1 MLEGAA
7 AMSTSRLACRLLVA
21 ACLFGATCGSAWAY
35 GWTGHWRVMEAA
47 WPSLSAGVC
56 DGQPHPHPFPP
67 DILSLD
73 HDDIALAAGLGA
85 IVSDIGYITASTEQ
99 FSDLMHYIGTGN
111 YLDNLVAI
119 TCEKYG
125 NDPAMVAFLAGMRS
139 HYWADRVGH
148 HEGTNVAVAMLS
160 DTNRDKALTR
170 VVYEQ
175 DIAMHK
181 RLELGAFSAY
191 DLRHGGLR
199 VAVRFIAGGREF
211 DRVVERVRY
220 VMALAAA
227 QTFGKAAEQFVP
239 DYAKI
244 LLFTAQVA
252 DSVCTSAAVTFRG
265 TRAPDSAAALLDA
278 CRKIAE
284 TPARTDAQKDPGVRQ
299 LATEGYA
306 LTERQPALEA
316 IYERSIAAV
325 TDALRQAHKGPL
337 PNYNLD
343 TNLPAVGGQYRHADA
358 AYLRLGASA
367 SGACDPAHA
376 EAAGKL
382 ALRDWTAFQPA
393 GLCVRHASDAPRATL
408 ACGAPPPVA
417 VWIASR
423 WLWDLAPMSGNPPPD
438 ACKPT
443 TLHWQQ
449 TTLRLDAHCE
459 LSANQPLRTAELIL
473 ACAAVRGG
481 QGRGGRDDALD
492 RLRLAPREYGPID
505 PATGLYR

>member
-1 MLEGAA
+1 
-7 AMSTSRLACRLLVA
+7 MSVSRYACHLLAA
-21 ACLFGATCGSAWAY
+21 ACLFGATCGGAWAY

-67 DILSLD
+67 DVLSLD
-73 HDDIALAAGLGA
+73 HNEIAFAAGLGA
-85 IVSDIGYITASTEQ
+85 IASDIGYVSASTEQ

-111 YLDNLVAI
+111 YIDNLVAI

-125 NDPAMVAFLAGMRS
+125 DDPAMVAFLAGMRS

-148 HEGTNVAVAMLS
+148 HQGTNIAVAMLS
-160 DTNRDKALTR
+160 DTNADRALTR

-199 VAVRFIAGGREF
+199 VAVRFIAGGSAF
-211 DRVVERVRY
+211 GRVIERMRY
-220 VMALAAA
+220 ALALAAA
-227 QTFGKAAEQFVP
+227 RTYGRAAEQFVP
-239 DYAKI
+239 DYATI
-244 LLFTAQVA
+244 LLFTAQVT
-252 DSVCTSAAVTFRG
+252 DSVCTSAALTFRG
-265 TRAPDSAAALLDA
+265 TRAPDNVAGLLET
-278 CRKIAE
+278 CRKVAE
-284 TPARTDAQKDPGVRQ
+284 TPVRTDAQKAPGLRQ
-299 LATEGYA
+299 LVTEGYS
-306 LTERQPALEA
+306 LTERQPGLEA

-325 TDALRQAHKGPL
+325 TGALRQAHRGPL

-376 EAAGKL
+376 EAVGEL

-393 GLCVRHASDAPRATL
+393 GLCVRHASNVPTATL
-408 ACGAPPPVA
+408 ACDAPPPTA
-417 VWIASR
+417 IWIASR
-423 WLWDLAPMSGNPPPD
+423 WLWDLLPMSGDSRPE

-443 TLHWQQ
+443 TLRWQR
-449 TTLRLDAHCE
+449 TTFRLDAQCR
-459 LSANQPLRTAELIL
+459 LSANPPSHTAELIV
-473 ACAAVRGG
+473 ACAAARGG
-481 QGRGGRDDALD
+481 QATVRQDDALD
-492 RLRLAPREYGPID
+492 RLRLPPHEDGPID